1 MQYDS
6 TSGSGSKVVRASG
19 MGQPS
24 NGPEGVRGR
33 KKSATSRGHHRFV
46 GVRQRPSGRWVA
58 EIKDSLQK
66 VRLWLGTF
74 DTAEDAARAY
84 DDAARALRGANA
96 RTNFELP
103 QSLTRNSLP
112 EHAEPFSFEQ
122 ACSKDEAEEG
132 LLGALKAKLY
142 DGNNLRSLIC
152 PQLNTT
158 TSLPALQQQQQS
170 SHVVA
175 VSQQKN
181 HVSKRDHQSMSVP
194 FMATP
199 TKTTTNIGSAPNQ
212 LMLPSD
218 FEQPSKQIDNSFLPN
233 HLNDNHDN
241 NQIDFMA
248 IHEQQFGGMKWQ
260 NQGTNITSPMV
271 WQQQSNDMPWQ
282 ASSDLNVHIPQDQNA
297 FFGNSTTMTT
307 MPWQFSGASTHS
319 AMIDHQI
326 SHYTDSN
333 CFNNQLSNGNK
344 MHGKIDM
351 MSEYIPVTY
360 GAADQVVTGGE
371 LDVAVCGGGST
382 IWSPDQQFTSG
393 WATNGNVGVNVSNN
407 WEQLLY
413 ASSVLG

>member
-1 MQYDS
+1 MQFDS
-6 TSGSGSKVVRASG
+6 TSGSASKVVGASG
-19 MGQPS
+19 MGQP

-103 QSLTRNSLP
+103 QSSTRNSLP
-112 EHAEPFSFEQ
+112 ENAEPFSFEQ
-122 ACSKDEAEEG
+122 ACGKDEAEEG

-158 TSLPALQQQQQS
+158 TPLPALQQQQQS
-170 SHVVA
+170 SHVLT

-181 HVSKRDHQSMSVP
+181 HVTKRDHLAMSMP

-199 TKTTTNIGSAPNQ
+199 TKTTPNQ
-212 LMLPSD
+212 LMLPSN
-218 FEQPSKQIDNSFLPN
+218 FEQPPKKIDNNFLPN
-233 HLNDNHDN
+233 DLNSSHDN
-241 NQIDFMA
+241 NPIDFMA

-260 NQGTNITSPMV
+260 NQGTDITSSMV
-271 WQQQSNDMPWQ
+271 WQQQPNDMPWQ
-282 ASSDLNVHIPQDQNA
+282 PSSDLNMHIPQDQNA
-297 FFGNSTTMTT
+297 FFTNSTTMTT
-307 MPWQFSGASTHS
+307 LPWQFSGTGTQS
-319 AMIDHQI
+319 AMIDHQM
-326 SHYTDSN
+326 SHYTDGL
-333 CFNNQLSNGNK
+333 CYNNQQLSNSNK
-344 MHGKIDM
+344 
-351 MSEYIPVTY
+351 MSEYNIPVTY
-360 GAADQVVTGGE
+360 GITNQVANEGE
-371 LDVAVCGGGST
+371 LDVGVCGGGST

-393 WATNGNVGVNVSNN
+393 WGSTGNGGVNISNN